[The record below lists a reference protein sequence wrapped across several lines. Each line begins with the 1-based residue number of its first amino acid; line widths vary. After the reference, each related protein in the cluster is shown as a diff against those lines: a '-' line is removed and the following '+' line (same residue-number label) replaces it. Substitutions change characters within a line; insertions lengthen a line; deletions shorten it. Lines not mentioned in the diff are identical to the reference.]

1 MQKRHCY
8 EAVTIIRFRFSNC
21 WMAPLDRYGT
31 ARKQAVAPARD
42 RLLTRGAVPM
52 SRNGYARPPWRI
64 ISGMNGQDTI
74 EIIVNGD
81 ALQVSRNARVTDLIK
96 QLELASER
104 LAIEL
109 NLSILQRAKWAETE
123 LRPGDRLEIVH
134 FVGGG

>member
-1 MQKRHCY
+1 
-8 EAVTIIRFRFSNC
+8 
-21 WMAPLDRYGT
+21 MAPLDRYAT
-31 ARKQAVAPARD
+31 ARTDVSQWLSVA
-42 RLLTRGAVPM
+42 
-52 SRNGYARPPWRI
+52 PWRI
-64 ISGMNGQDTI
+64 ISGMNEQDTI

-81 ALQVSRNARVTDLIK
+81 ALQVRRSARVTDLIK

-109 NLSILQRAKWAETE
+109 NLSILPRAKWAETE